1 MTSQGAK
8 CYGNNIGTVAGAVT
22 IRNTGFVT
30 AIMDPATLHWFSMW
44 SVASTGFWNP
54 LQSGATR
61 AQLKELPPGSIKTF
75 NVSISVRALVAA
87 DNSSSSVGIGAS
99 ANPERAINEANYDNN
114 NLIKQFTIKGVFCP

>member
-1 MTSQGAK
+1 MRYRGFLIGLIAASLAVVNSSSSHAKKYKRLGPQEAIPGGPPVVKLPDLVVYDIYMTSQGAK

-61 AQLKELPPGSIKTF
+61 AQL
-75 NVSISVRALVAA
+75 
-87 DNSSSSVGIGAS
+87 
-99 ANPERAINEANYDNN
+99 
-114 NLIKQFTIKGVFCP
+114 